1 MRSSLHPFFGFALLV
16 LPVGCGVSTEDF
28 ARAVICG
35 EHDDV
40 RKIIAA
46 GADSSVRFGGDPILL
61 IAAHRDH
68 AAVIEDLVA
77 AGADIDATN
86 NGHTAVIEAI
96 QQNHPDSLLMLID
109 AGAEIDGIGY
119 GSSVLVLAAE
129 LSHQECIDTLLVAK
143 ANADRHTSK
152 SWTAAVSRRITG
164 NRMP

>member
-1 MRSSLHPFFGFALLV
+1 MSD
-16 LPVGCGVSTEDF
+16 ED
-28 ARAVICG
+28 
-35 EHDDV
+35 
-40 RKIIAA
+40 
-46 GADSSVRFGGDPILL
+46 
-61 IAAHRDH
+61 
-68 AAVIEDLVA
+68 
-77 AGADIDATN
+77 
-86 NGHTAVIEAI
+86 
-96 QQNHPDSLLMLID
+96 DSLTLHDAIENHTPLDKILALIQSGTDLDALDIFGRTAMMRVAWNGDEHSEVMIRMLID